1 LAAIIMPSSAR
12 WNNPTASAPKMN
24 NGLAV
29 FVNEIRRS
37 ASIREIC
44 LRLRNIAL
52 IFAPEGYPLAIP
64 IIQAKLPM
72 PGILN
77 KGRIIGSN
85 KTPIN
90 FTTPKQVNNSA
101 AIKNGSKD
109 GNTTLHHISSP
120 RILAWKLVSGNIIM
134 ESEINKSINAMNIVY
149 NFCFNLLPPQRYG

>member
-1 LAAIIMPSSAR
+1 MPSSAR
-12 WNNPTASAPKMN
+12 WNNPTASAPKMT

-29 FVNEIRRS
+29 SVRARRRS
-37 ASIREIC
+37 ATMREIC
-44 LRLRNIAL
+44 LKLLNIAL
-52 IFAPEGYPLAIP
+52 ILAHERYPLDIP

-72 PGILN
+72 AGILN

-90 FTTPKQVNNSA
+90 FTTPKRVNNAA

>member
-1 LAAIIMPSSAR
+1 
-12 WNNPTASAPKMN
+12 
-24 NGLAV
+24 
-29 FVNEIRRS
+29 
-37 ASIREIC
+37 REIC

-90 FTTPKQVNNSA
+90 FTTPKRVNNSD

-109 GNTTLHHISSP
+109 GNTTLHDISSP

-134 ESEINKSINAMNIVY
+134 ESEINKSINAMNIAYIFCY
-149 NFCFNLLPPQRYG
+149 NLQPPKRYGYLVYSLYAKRTCIYDFNHLTRRKKRRRTT

>member
-1 LAAIIMPSSAR
+1 
-12 WNNPTASAPKMN
+12 
-24 NGLAV
+24 
-29 FVNEIRRS
+29 
-37 ASIREIC
+37 
-44 LRLRNIAL
+44 IAL

-90 FTTPKQVNNSA
+90 FTTPKRVNNSA

-109 GNTTLHHISSP
+109 GNTTLHYISSP
-120 RILAWKLVSGNIIM
+120 RILAWKLVSVNIIM

-149 NFCFNLLPPQRYG
+149 NFCFNLLPPQRYGYLVYSLYAKGTCIYDFNHLTRRKKRRRTT

>member
-1 LAAIIMPSSAR
+1 
-12 WNNPTASAPKMN
+12 
-24 NGLAV
+24 
-29 FVNEIRRS
+29 
-37 ASIREIC
+37 
-44 LRLRNIAL
+44 L

-90 FTTPKQVNNSA
+90 FTTPKRVNNSA

-120 RILAWKLVSGNIIM
+120 RILAWNLVATNIIM
-134 ESEINKSINAMNIVY
+134 ESEINKSINAINIVY
-149 NFCFNLLPPQRYG
+149 NFYFYILHPK